1 MDSRTHI
8 QVQRSEQRSGPD
20 TEGRYCF
27 VVFEAMKSQEIIQA
41 ESVDTAQC
49 SIEMVYGWTEYGTDS

>member
-1 MDSRTHI
+1 M
-8 QVQRSEQRSGPD
+8 
-20 TEGRYCF
+20 
-27 VVFEAMKSQEIIQA
+27 VFEAMKSQEIIQA